1 MKFPLPTLRIFQKFR
16 DLALER
22 VLNRVWRMIFV
33 IFVILLVLDALIFY
47 QYGLGHASVAPPP
60 SAGSLSRV
68 DAELLRAA
76 AVVIDERQT
85 QFQSASS
92 TLGTLANP
100 FR

>member
-22 VLNRVWRMIFV
+22 VLNRAWGIMFG

-60 SAGSLSRV
+60 SAGSLFRV
-68 DAELLRAA
+68 DAEFLRVAA
-76 AVVIDERQT
+76 AVIDERQT

-92 TLGTLANP
+92 TLPNLPNP